1 MITASVKK
9 GFINQKKIGFYFLVD
24 KLTYLSISYEEIL
37 LNIDWVS
44 SKQP

>member
-9 GFINQKKIGFYFLVD
+9 GLINQKKIDFYFLVD

-37 LNIDWVS
+37 LNID
-44 SKQP
+44 

>member
-1 MITASVKK
+1 MITAFVKK
-9 GFINQKKIGFYFLVD
+9 GLINQKKIDFYCLVD

>member
-9 GFINQKKIGFYFLVD
+9 GLINQKKIGFYFLVD

-37 LNIDWVS
+37 LNID
-44 SKQP
+44 